1 MFCLNYI
8 ISHFVELSLQAQ
20 MRFIAILTWVVPFPQ
35 LIYQQITAKA
45 CNIQM
50 YMYISTQLLRYHKY
64 FNLTGVYCVNIFINT
79 LYVYLGRAHSV
90 LS

>member
-1 MFCLNYI
+1 MKCHKVPKSRKGAYNVLSKYKYI
-8 ISHFVELSLQAQ
+8 ISHFVELSLLAQ

-50 YMYISTQLLRYHKY
+50 YMYISTQLPLK
-64 FNLTGVYCVNIFINT
+64 I
-79 LYVYLGRAHSV
+79 S
-90 LS
+90 

>member
-8 ISHFVELSLQAQ
+8 NSHFVELSLQAQ

-64 FNLTGVYCVNIFINT
+64 FNLTGVY
-79 LYVYLGRAHSV
+79 
-90 LS
+90 

>member
-8 ISHFVELSLQAQ
+8 ISHFVELSLLAQ

-50 YMYISTQLLRYHKY
+50 YM
-64 FNLTGVYCVNIFINT
+64 
-79 LYVYLGRAHSV
+79 
-90 LS
+90 